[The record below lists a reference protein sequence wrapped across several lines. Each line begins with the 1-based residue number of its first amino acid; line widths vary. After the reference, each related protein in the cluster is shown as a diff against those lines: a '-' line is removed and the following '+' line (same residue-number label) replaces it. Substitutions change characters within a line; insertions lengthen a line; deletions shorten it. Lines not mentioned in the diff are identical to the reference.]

1 MRRRLTSWLSAAA
14 GTGLPAAITLGLLT
28 GVTMFAAVA
37 GPRQSLGVR
46 TRALQR
52 MFATTAAAQRSVQAT
67 ADWQTAATANGGL
80 LSLDQVT
87 MATGQIAQ
95 QLSAAGL
102 PMAPATADWAA
113 LTTAYNPLLNPPKSA
128 ISQPGAVPQLELTF
142 RDSLTRNSRL
152 VAGHYPG
159 QAGRG
164 LQVAVTQATAARFSL
179 HPGSR
184 LNLGLPGGTTAL
196 LVTGIIRPAGRPST
210 FWTRDPDAAAPTI
223 DSRGRGPDS
232 LTYWVGAA
240 FVGPAG
246 FSRLQTI
253 FGSQGLQL
261 RWDYPLSLAGVTA
274 DQVQS
279 LTGDLLHAATQAGS
293 LIALFSP
300 AVNSGL
306 IGSLA
311 AFASTQDAIEPV
323 LSLLFIGLTV
333 IGAVVVWL
341 AAWLL
346 TERRGAEYDLMRARG
361 ASLRQLAFRALR
373 GAALVILPA
382 AAAGAALAVAVTPG
396 SGDPLAW
403 WLGAATLLAAL
414 GGPAWIAARR
424 HRTVEPAPDRALE
437 LRGDGRAFT
446 ARRTALRRWVG
457 EATLVAVCVAGLV
470 VLRQHGLS
478 PVGGVDVY
486 TSAAPVLAAVPAAL
500 IILRLSPLALRGLLR
515 LATPRAGAAGF
526 VGLATAA
533 RAALTAT
540 LPAFALVLALAMAA
554 FSGMIGAAVGRG
566 EIAASWRT
574 AGADAVVNAPLGTI
588 GITAQAARAIA
599 TVPGVQHTAEA
610 YVTGTTAGS
619 DPSVRA
625 AAVDPARYAALVA
638 ATPWPALPRG
648 LPERAAPS
656 GQPVPA
662 IASPSAAAQLGSG
675 PVQIPLGNGQLM
687 IKVVARLSSTPAL
700 PGVGAFVLLPLWA
713 VQRTPFPPPPTLML
727 VTGPQIDQAALS
739 AAVRR
744 TTPGASVSYRSAV
757 LAGLSGA
764 PLQHAAGE
772 FFAEGV
778 AVAAALAVVTLLL
791 GLGMGARARNHALAR
806 LRVLGLARGQSRV
819 MLAAQLLPQVIGA
832 VAGGLLCAVLLA
844 PLIGPDLDL
853 SVFTGSSVSV
863 PVRPDYLSLALPAA
877 GLLVLALAALGIQA
891 AADGRTSA
899 ALRTDL

>member
-1 MRRRLTSWLSAAA
+1 MRRRLASWLSAAA
-14 GTGLPAAITLGLLT
+14 GTGIPAAVTLGLLA

-52 MFATTAAAQRSVQAT
+52 MFATATAAQRSVQAT
-67 ADWQTAATANGGL
+67 ADWQTVENANGGPL
-80 LSLDQVT
+80 ALGQVT
-87 MATGQIAQ
+87 TATGQIAQ
-95 QLSAAGL
+95 QLAAAHL
-102 PMAPATADWAA
+102 PMAPAAADWTA
-113 LTTAYNPLLNPPKSA
+113 LTTAYNPLLNPPASA
-128 ISQPGAVPQLELTF
+128 ISQPGAVPQIELTF

-164 LQVAVTQATAARFSL
+164 LQVAVTQATAARFGL

-184 LNLGLPGGTTAL
+184 LTLSLPGGTTVL
-196 LVTGIIRPAGRPST
+196 LVTGIIRPSGPRST
-210 FWTRDPDAAAPTI
+210 FWTLDPDAAAPTI
-223 DSRGRGPDS
+223 DSRGRGSDS
-232 LTYWVGAA
+232 LTYWAGAA
-240 FVGPAG
+240 FAGPAG
-246 FSRLQTI
+246 FARLQTI
-253 FGSQGLQL
+253 FGSQDLQL
-261 RWDYPLSLAGVTA
+261 LWDYPLNLAGLTA
-274 DQVQS
+274 DQVQP
-279 LTGDLLHAATQAGS
+279 LEDDLLRAAAQAGS

-311 AFASTQDAIEPV
+311 AFASTQAAIEPV

-341 AAWLL
+341 AAWMLA
-346 TERRGAEYDLMRARG
+346 ERRGAEYDLMRARG
-361 ASLRQLAFRALR
+361 ASLRQLAAVALR

-382 AAAGAALAVAVTPG
+382 AAAGAAAAVAVTPG
-396 SGDPLAW
+396 GGDPLAW
-403 WLGAATLLAAL
+403 WLGAVALLAAL
-414 GGPAWIAARR
+414 AGPAWIAARR
-424 HRTVEPAPDRALE
+424 HRTVDLAPDRVLE
-437 LRGDGRAFT
+437 RA
-446 ARRTALRRWVG
+446 ASRRTALRRWVA
-457 EATLVAVCVAGLV
+457 EATLVAACVAGLI
-470 VLRQHGLS
+470 VLRQQGL
-478 PVGGVDVY
+478 PEVGGVDVY
-486 TSAAPVLAAVPAAL
+486 TGAAPVLAAVPAAL
-500 IILRLSPLALRGLLR
+500 IILRLSPPVLRGLLR

-533 RAALTAT
+533 RAAISAT

-554 FSGMIGAAVGRG
+554 FGGMVGTAVHRG
-566 EIAASWRT
+566 EVAASWRT
-574 AGADAVVNAPLGTI
+574 AGADAVVSAPQGTI
-588 GITAQAARAIA
+588 GITPTAARAIA
-599 TVPGVQHTAEA
+599 AVPGVQRTAEA
-610 YVTGTTAGS
+610 YVTGTTVNSGS
-619 DPSVRA
+619 PVQA

-648 LPERAAPS
+648 LPERATPP
-656 GQPVPA
+656 GRPVPA

-675 PVQIPLGNGQLM
+675 PVQIPIGNGQLM

-700 PGVGAFVLLPLWA
+700 PGVSAFVLLPLWA

-727 VTGPQIDQAALS
+727 VTGQNLDEAALS

-772 FFAEGV
+772 FFTEGV
-778 AVAAALAVVTLLL
+778 AVAAVLAAVTLLL
-791 GLGMGARARNHALAR
+791 GLGMGARARARALAR
-806 LRVLGLARGQSRV
+806 LRVLGLGRGQSRV

-877 GLLVLALAALGIQA
+877 GLLVLALAALAIQSA
-891 AADGRTSA
+891 LTSRASA
-899 ALRTDL
+899 ALRTDI

>member
-1 MRRRLTSWLSAAA
+1 MRRRLASWLSASA
-14 GTGLPAAITLGLLT
+14 GTGLAAALTLGLLA

-46 TRALQR
+46 TRALQQ
-52 MFATTAAAQRSVQAT
+52 MFASTPAAQRSVQAT
-67 ADWQTAATANGGL
+67 ADWQTVKTANGGP

-87 MATGQIAQ
+87 MATGQIAR

-102 PMAPATADWAA
+102 PMAPATAAWAA
-113 LTTAYNPLLNPPKSA
+113 LTTGYNPLLNPPKSA
-128 ISQPGAVPQLELTF
+128 ISQPGGVPQLELTF
-142 RDSLTRNSRL
+142 RDSLARNSRL

-179 HPGSR
+179 HPGSH
-184 LNLGLPGGTTAL
+184 LALGLPGAATTL
-196 LVTGIIRPAGRPST
+196 LVTGIVRPVRPRSA
-210 FWTRDPDAAAPTI
+210 FWTRDPDAAAPTL

-240 FVGPAG
+240 FTGPAG
-246 FSRLQTI
+246 FSRLQTL
-253 FGSQGLQL
+253 FGPQDLQL
-261 RWDYPLSLAGVTA
+261 LWDYPLSLAGLTA
-274 DQVQS
+274 DQVQPLEDD
-279 LTGDLLHAATQAGS
+279 LTRAVAQVGS
-293 LIALFSP
+293 LINPFNP

-306 IGSLA
+306 ISGLST
-311 AFASTQDAIEPV
+311 FAGTQDAIEPV
-323 LSLLFIGLTV
+323 LSLLYIGLTV

-341 AAWLL
+341 AAWML

-361 ASLRQLAFRALR
+361 ASLRQLAAGALR

-382 AAAGAALAVAVTPG
+382 AAAGAALAVAATPG
-396 SGDPLAW
+396 GGDPLAW
-403 WLGAATLLAAL
+403 WLGAVTLLAAL

-424 HRTVEPAPDRALE
+424 HRTVDLVPDRALE
-437 LRGDGRAFT
+437 LAAT
-446 ARRTALRRWVG
+446 RRTALRRWVA
-457 EATLVAVCVAGLV
+457 EATLVAVCVAGLI
-470 VLRQHGLS
+470 VLRQQGLPEVS
-478 PVGGVDVY
+478 GVDVY

-500 IILRLSPLALRGLLR
+500 IILRLSPLVLRGLLR

-533 RAALTAT
+533 RAAFSAT

-554 FSGMIGAAVGRG
+554 FGGMIGSAVQRG
-566 EIAASWRT
+566 EVAASWRT
-574 AGADAVVNAPLGTI
+574 AGADAVVSAPEGTI
-588 GITAQAARAIA
+588 GITPPAARAIA
-599 TVPGVQHTAEA
+599 AVPGVRHTAEV
-610 YVTGTTAGS
+610 YVTGTTVNS
-619 DPSVRA
+619 DPSVQA

-648 LPERAAPS
+648 LPERATPP

-662 IASPSAAAQLGSG
+662 IVSPPVAAQLGSG
-675 PVQIPLGNGQLM
+675 PVQIPIGSGQLT
-687 IKVVARLSSTPAL
+687 IRVVAHLSRTPAL
-700 PGVGAFVLLPLWA
+700 PGTGAFVLLPLWA
-713 VQRTPFPPPPTLML
+713 VQRTPFPQPPTLML
-727 VTGPQIDQAALS
+727 VTGQSLDEAALT

-764 PLQHAAGE
+764 PLQHAAAE

-778 AVAAALAVVTLLL
+778 AVAAVLAAVTLLL
-791 GLGMGARARNHALAR
+791 GLGMGARARDRALAR
-806 LRVLGLARGQSRV
+806 LRVLGLGRGQSRV

-832 VAGGLLCAVLLA
+832 VAGGLGCAVLLA

-863 PVRPDYLSLALPAA
+863 PVRPDYLSLALPSA
-877 GLLVLALAALGIQA
+877 GLLVLALAALAIQA
-891 AADGRTSA
+891 ALTSRASA